1 MDNNG
6 FAQIEDRYLAMLY
19 SNDSLSYETRVLLFL
34 IRKIIGFHKTKDKV
48 SYTEITNATGIDR
61 RRVIECVQRLEE
73 KGVIKVSRK
82 SKCIN
87 IIALLGSAEKRT
99 RGSAE
104 KRPKLVRNSA
114 PSTNKTKEHASSA
127 LHSLSECK
135 PRGKDSNIEELE
147 KELGDEY
154 E

>member
-6 FAQIEDRYLAMLY
+6 FTQIEDRYLAMLY
-19 SNDSLSYETRVLLFL
+19 SNESLSYETRVLLFL
-34 IRKIIGFHKTKDKV
+34 IRKIVGFHKTKDKV
-48 SYTEITNATGIDR
+48 SCTEITNATGIDR
-61 RRVIECVQRLEE
+61 RRVIECVKRLEE
-73 KGVIKVSRK
+73 KGVIKVRRK

-87 IIALLGSAEKRT
+87 IITLIGSAEKRT

-114 PSTNKTKEHASSA
+114 PSTNKTKEQASSA

-135 PRGKDSNIEELE
+135 PRGKYNNLKELQE
-147 KELGDEY
+147 GLGDEY